1 MNRADCLGIIAEY
14 NPFHNGH
21 KYQLEEAKRISGAKH
36 IIVCMSA
43 SFVQRGEPA
52 CADKFVRTHWA
63 LEGGADMVIE
73 LPDVLSV
80 SCAERFAMGGIK
92 LLNSTGLISGICFGS
107 ESGDISMLRRAA
119 STEPNKDVLKEAL
132 AEGHSYPIAKRDAL
146 AANGVD
152 LSTHAPNDLLGV
164 EYLRAIAR
172 LAPSLNAFAVKRI
185 GSGYNDTFGNGEY
198 ASATAIR
205 ALLNQASPAQIDALP
220 QFVREAVQA
229 QMDLGK
235 MPVSLEALSSPIIYS
250 LRKLGANGIS
260 NLAEVSEGLEN
271 LIFKAAQSCGN
282 YDELLA
288 CIKTKRYTLSRLK
301 RILINALLGTTSKL
315 QDLALSLPDAL
326 YIRVLGIRK
335 ESIHLLSMLHGT
347 ASLPIITRH
356 SSLNALSANA
366 AMVFKHSAL
375 ASSIRALAQPIAK
388 TYEDEFSSALIIV

>member
-1 MNRADCLGIIAEY
+1 MNRPDCLGIIAEY

-52 CADKFVRTHWA
+52 CADKYVRTQWA

-92 LLNSTGLISGICFGS
+92 LLNSTGLISDICFGS
-107 ESGDISMLRRAA
+107 ETGDISMLRRAA
-119 STEPNKDVLKEAL
+119 STEPNKNVLKEAL
-132 AEGHSYPIAKRDAL
+132 ADGHSYPIAKRNAL
-146 AANGVD
+146 AANGAD
-152 LSTHAPNDLLGV
+152 ISINAPNDLLGI
-164 EYLRAIAR
+164 EYLRAITK
-172 LAPSLNAFAVKRI
+172 LAPSLNAFAIKRI
-185 GSGYNDTFGNGEY
+185 GSGYNDKVSNGEY

-205 ALLNQASPAQIDALP
+205 AFLNQSPPAHIDALP

-235 MPVSLEALSSPIIYS
+235 MPVSLKTLSSPIIYS

-271 LIFKAAQSCGN
+271 PIFRAAQSCGS
-282 YDELLA
+282 YDELLTS
-288 CIKTKRYTLSRLK
+288 IKTKRYTLSRLK
-301 RILINALLGTTSKL
+301 RILINALLGTTSNL

-335 ESIHLLSMLHGT
+335 ESMHLLSMLHSS
-347 ASLPIITRH
+347 ASLPVITRH
-356 SSLNALSANA
+356 SSLNALSTNA

-375 ASSIRALAQPIAK
+375 ASSIRALAQPVVKAS
-388 TYEDEFSSALIIV
+388 EDEFSYALVIV

>member
-36 IIVCMSA
+36 IIICMSA

-52 CADKFVRTHWA
+52 CTDKFVRTRWA

-73 LPDVLSV
+73 FPDVLSV

-92 LLNSTGLISGICFGS
+92 LLNSTGLVSGICFGS
-107 ESGDISMLRRAA
+107 ETEDMSMLRRAA
-119 STEPNKDVLKEAL
+119 NTKPNKDVLKEAL
-132 AEGHSYPIAKRDAL
+132 AGGHSYPTAKRDAL
-146 AANGVD
+146 SANGAEI
-152 LSTHAPNDLLGV
+152 SSHAPNDLLGI
-164 EYLRAIAR
+164 EYLRAIETI
-172 LAPSLNAFAVKRI
+172 APSLNAFAIKRI
-185 GSGYNDTFGNGEY
+185 GSGYNDTVNNGEY

-205 ALLNQASPAQIDALP
+205 ALFNQVPPAHIDALP
-220 QFVREAVQA
+220 KFVRKDIQA

-235 MPVSLEALSSPIIYS
+235 MPVSIKALSVPILYS

-288 CIKTKRYTLSRLK
+288 SIKTKRYTLSRLK
-301 RILINALLGTTSKL
+301 RILINALLGTTSQL

-335 ESIHLLSMLHGT
+335 EAIHLLSTLHSS
-347 ASLPIITRH
+347 ASLPVITRH
-356 SSLNALSANA
+356 SSLNALSPNA

-375 ASSIRALAQPIAK
+375 SSSIRALAQPVVR
-388 TYEDEFSSALIIV
+388 TYEDEFSSALVIV

>member
-1 MNRADCLGIIAEY
+1 MNRPDCLGIIAEY

-21 KYQLEEAKRISGAKH
+21 KYQIEEAKRISGAKH

-52 CADKFVRTHWA
+52 CADKFVRAQWA

-73 LPDVLSV
+73 FPDVLSV

-92 LLNSTGLISGICFGS
+92 LLNSTGLISCICFGS
-107 ESGDISMLRRAA
+107 ETGDISMLHHAA
-119 STEPNKDVLKEAL
+119 SIEPNKDVLKEAL
-132 AEGHSYPIAKRDAL
+132 ADGHSYPIAKRDAL
-146 AANGVD
+146 AANGAD
-152 LSTHAPNDLLGV
+152 ISIHAPNDLLGI
-164 EYLRAIAR
+164 EYLRAITK
-172 LAPSLNAFAVKRI
+172 LAPSLNAFAIKRI
-185 GSGYNDTFGNGEY
+185 GSGYNDAFSNGEY

-205 ALLNQASPAQIDALP
+205 ALLNQAPPAYIDALP

-271 LIFKAAQSCGN
+271 PIFKAAQSCGS
-282 YDELLA
+282 YDELLTS
-288 CIKTKRYTLSRLK
+288 IKTKRYTLSRLK
-301 RILINALLGTTSKL
+301 RILINALLGTTSNL

-335 ESIHLLSMLHGT
+335 ESMHLLSILHSS
-347 ASLPIITRH
+347 ASLPVITRH

-375 ASSIRALAQPIAK
+375 ASSIRALAQPVVK
-388 TYEDEFSSALIIV
+388 TYEDEFSSALVIV